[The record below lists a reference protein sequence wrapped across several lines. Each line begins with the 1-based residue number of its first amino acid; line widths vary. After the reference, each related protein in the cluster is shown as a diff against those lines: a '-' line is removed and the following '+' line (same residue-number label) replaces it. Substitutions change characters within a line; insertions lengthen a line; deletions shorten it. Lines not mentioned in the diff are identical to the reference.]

1 MNYRGCETIILKYR
15 GSCQPAEEEEEE
27 ASEIDEKQ
35 NLNYRVS
42 AAINS
47 NYRGFCWENGK
58 PQQFEFLT
66 AELPWFELR

>member
-1 MNYRGCETIILKYR
+1 LNCRGCETIILNYR
-15 GSCQPAEEEEEE
+15 SSCQLAEEGEEE

-35 NLNYRVS
+35 NLNYRGF

-58 PQQFEFLT
+58 PLQFDFLT
-66 AELPWFELR
+66 AELP

>member
-1 MNYRGCETIILKYR
+1 LNYR

-27 ASEIDEKQ
+27 EEGSQIDEKY
-35 NLNYRVS
+35 NLNYRGS

-58 PQQFEFLT
+58 PLQFKFLAT
-66 AELPWFELR
+66 EPP